1 MNHKSVP
8 VMVQIKAVQDVV
20 ERKISVLPFLRLVS
34 ILAYTSDV
42 FATESVTVV
51 RGKR

>member
-1 MNHKSVP
+1 
-8 VMVQIKAVQDVV
+8 MVQMNAVQEVV
-20 ERKISVLPFLRLVS
+20 ERKISVLPFLRWVS
-34 ILAYTSDV
+34 ILAYTTDL